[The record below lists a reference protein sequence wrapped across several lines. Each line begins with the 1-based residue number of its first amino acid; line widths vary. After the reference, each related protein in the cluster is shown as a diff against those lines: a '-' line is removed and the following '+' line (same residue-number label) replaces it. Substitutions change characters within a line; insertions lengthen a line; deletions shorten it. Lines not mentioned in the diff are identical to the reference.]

1 MLIESKKQAQS
12 HKDRINFTDRSEFFR
27 VKQPKFA
34 FSTFTIILFVI
45 SIAAFA
51 VTLVLYKAR
60 QPNAANIVLA
70 VWAIALLASFAGVVA
85 DYLSLQSRQKKYQQ
99 KLVNEWHKNHEQ
111 IVFDVVGTAFFNPDG
126 SSRQQYLKSA
136 YNSVRLNQTPSTDI
150 KSNPDGTLAVIV
162 QGYRVGDVPANLTA
176 QVKDMIPRLEEV
188 EPYITTKQSYDAG
201 SLIYGMRITLTAHR

>member
-1 MLIESKKQAQS
+1 M
-12 HKDRINFTDRSEFFR
+12 
-27 VKQPKFA
+27 KQPKFA
-34 FSTFTIILFVI
+34 FSTFTIISFVI
-45 SIAAFA
+45 SIAAF
-51 VTLVLYKAR
+51 VIILVLCKVGR
-60 QPNAANIVLA
+60 PHAASVVLC
-70 VWAIALLASFAGVVA
+70 VWAFALLETFAGIVA
-85 DYLSLQSRQKKYQQ
+85 DYLRLQYRQKKYQQ
-99 KLVNEWHKNHEQ
+99 KLAAEWHQNHEQ

>member
-1 MLIESKKQAQS
+1 M
-12 HKDRINFTDRSEFFR
+12 
-27 VKQPKFA
+27 KQPKFA
-34 FSTFTIILFVI
+34 FSTFTIISFVL
-45 SIAAFA
+45 SIAAFV

-60 QPNAANIVLA
+60 QPNAVNIALA
-70 VWAIALLASFAGVVA
+70 VWAVALLASFAGVVA

-126 SSRQQYLKSA
+126 SPRQKYLKSA
-136 YNSVRLNQTPSTDI
+136 YNSVRLNQKPSIDI
-150 KSNPDGTLAVIV
+150 KPNPDGTLAVIV
-162 QGYRVGDVPANLTA
+162 QGYRVGDVPASLTA

-188 EPYITTKQSYDAG
+188 EPYITTTQSYDAG